1 MTPEK
6 MARHHARAP
15 IIISLGGSLIVPK
28 TGIDTAFL
36 RRFKAFIAKRVSRGQ
51 RFVLICGGG
60 ATARHYQQ
68 AAKAVG
74 QLSRG
79 DIDWIG
85 IHSTRL
91 NAHLLRTAFQ
101 KLAHPTVVKN
111 PLAPPRFREPVL
123 IAAGWKPGW
132 STDYCA
138 TLLASSLG
146 ASVVLNL
153 SDIDHVYSADPKKD
167 PRARPLDR
175 IAWKAFR
182 KLVGNRWD
190 PGANLPFDP
199 VAAKLA
205 ERLGLEVRMIA
216 GRDLAEV
223 GKALDGRRFD
233 GTVIG

>member
-1 MTPEK
+1 MK
-6 MARHHARAP
+6 KAP
-15 IIISLGGSLIVPK
+15 VIISLGGSLIVPK

-36 RRFKAFIAKRVSRGQ
+36 RRFKAFIAKRVSKGE

-60 ATARHYQQ
+60 ATARQYQK

-74 QLSRG
+74 QLSRE
-79 DIDWIG
+79 DVDWIG

-91 NAHLLRTAFQ
+91 NAHLLRTIFQ
-101 KLAHPTVVKN
+101 RLAHMTVIKN

-146 ASVVLNL
+146 ATTVLNL
-153 SDIDHVYSADPKKD
+153 SDIDHVYSADPRKD
-167 PRARPLDR
+167 PKARPLEY
-175 IAWKAFR
+175 IGWKAFR
-182 KLVGNRWD
+182 RMVGNRWD
-190 PGANLPFDP
+190 PGANVPFDP
-199 VAAKLA
+199 VAAKMA
-205 ERLGLEVRMIA
+205 ERIGLEVKMIE
-216 GRDLAEV
+216 GHSLEEI
-223 GKALDGRRFD
+223 GKALDGKPFK

>member
-1 MTPEK
+1 MKKT
-6 MARHHARAP
+6 P

-28 TGIDTAFL
+28 SGIDVSFL
-36 RRFKAFIAKRVSRGQ
+36 KKFRAFIAKRVSKGE

-60 ATARHYQQ
+60 STARQYQK

-74 QLSRG
+74 RLSRE
-79 DIDWIG
+79 DVDWIG

-91 NAHLLRTAFQ
+91 NAHLLRTIFQ
-101 KLAHPTVVKN
+101 GLAHSTVIKN

-146 ASVVLNL
+146 ATTVLNL
-153 SDIDHVYSADPKKD
+153 SDIDYVYSADPRKD
-167 PRARPLDR
+167 PKAVALPKLD
-175 IAWKAFR
+175 WKTFR
-182 KLVGNRWD
+182 KMIGNRWD

-205 ERLGLEVRMIA
+205 ERLNLTVKMIK
-216 GRDLAEV
+216 GRSLGEIA
-223 GKALDGRRFD
+223 KALDSESFK
-233 GTVIG
+233 GTIIRD

>member
-1 MTPEK
+1 MK
-6 MARHHARAP
+6 KAP
-15 IIISLGGSLIVPK
+15 VIVSLGGSLIVPK

-36 RRFKAFIAKRVSRGQ
+36 RKFKAFIAKRVSKGE

-60 ATARHYQQ
+60 STARRYQE

-74 QLSRG
+74 HLSRE
-79 DIDWIG
+79 DVDWIG

-91 NAHLLRTAFQ
+91 NAHLLRTVFQ

-111 PLAPPRFREPVL
+111 PMAPPAFREPVL

-146 ASVVLNL
+146 ATVVLNL
-153 SDIDHVYSADPKKD
+153 SDIDHVYSADPRKD
-167 PRARPLDR
+167 PKAQLLES
-175 IAWKAFR
+175 IGWKAFR
-182 KLVGNRWD
+182 RLVGSRWD
-190 PGANLPFDP
+190 PGANVPFDP
-199 VAAKLA
+199 VAAKA
-205 ERLGLEVRMIA
+205 GERFGLKVKVIE
-216 GRDLAEV
+216 GRSLDEI
-223 GKALDGRRFD
+223 GKALDGKKFK

>member
-1 MTPEK
+1 MK
-6 MARHHARAP
+6 AP

-28 TGIDTAFL
+28 TGIDVSFL
-36 RRFKAFIAKRVSRGQ
+36 KKFKAFIAKRVSKGE

-60 ATARHYQQ
+60 ATARQYQK

-74 QLSRG
+74 QLSRE
-79 DIDWIG
+79 DVDWIG

-91 NAHLLRTAFQ
+91 NAHLLRTIFQ
-101 KLAHPTVVKN
+101 KMAHMTVIKN

-146 ASVVLNL
+146 AKIVLNL
-153 SDIDHVYSADPKKD
+153 SDIDRVYSADPKKD
-167 PRARPLDR
+167 PMALPLSTID
-175 IAWKAFR
+175 WKAFR
-182 KLVGNRWD
+182 KIVGNRWD
-190 PGANLPFDP
+190 PGANVPFDP
-199 VAAKLA
+199 VAAKMA
-205 ERLGLEVRMIA
+205 ERIGLTVKMIE
-216 GRDLAEV
+216 GRSFGEIA
-223 GKALDGRRFD
+223 KALDGQDFK

>member
-1 MTPEK
+1 MK
-6 MARHHARAP
+6 KAP
-15 IIISLGGSLIVPK
+15 VIISLGGSLIVPK
-28 TGIDTAFL
+28 TGIDAAFL
-36 RRFKAFIAKRVSRGQ
+36 KRFRAFIAKRVAKGE

-60 ATARHYQQ
+60 STARAYQK
-68 AAKAVG
+68 AARAVG
-74 QLSRG
+74 HLSRE
-79 DIDWIG
+79 DVDWIG

-91 NAHLLRTAFQ
+91 NAHLLRTVFR
-101 KLAHPTVVKN
+101 KLAHATVVKN
-111 PLAPPRFREPVL
+111 PLAPPSFREPVL

-167 PRARPLDR
+167 PRAKPLDR
-175 IAWKAFR
+175 IGWKAFR

-190 PGANLPFDP
+190 PGANVPFDP

-205 ERLGLEVRMIA
+205 ERIGLEVKMIA
-216 GRDLAEV
+216 GRDLAAV
-223 GKALDGRRFD
+223 SQALDGKTCE
-233 GTVIG
+233 GTLIGS

>member
-1 MTPEK
+1 MK
-6 MARHHARAP
+6 KAP
-15 IIISLGGSLIVPK
+15 VIISLGGSLIVPK

-36 RRFKAFIAKRVSRGQ
+36 RRFKAFIAKRVSKGE

-60 ATARHYQQ
+60 ATARQYQK

-74 QLSRG
+74 QLSRE
-79 DIDWIG
+79 DVDWIG

-91 NAHLLRTAFQ
+91 NAHLLRTIFQ
-101 KLAHPTVVKN
+101 RLAHMTVIKN

-146 ASVVLNL
+146 ATTVLNL
-153 SDIDHVYSADPKKD
+153 SDIDHVYSADPRKD
-167 PRARPLDR
+167 PKARPLEY
-175 IAWKAFR
+175 IGWKAFR
-182 KLVGNRWD
+182 RMVGNRWD
-190 PGANLPFDP
+190 PGANVPFDP
-199 VAAKLA
+199 VAAKMA
-205 ERLGLEVRMIA
+205 ERIGLEVKMIE
-216 GRDLAEV
+216 GHSLDEI
-223 GKALDGRRFD
+223 GKALDGKPFK